1 MLNTEYSVMNKKTT
15 IPGDKEANGVAGQ
28 VVTLAVPQSLYRQ
41 AARIAR
47 FKNQAI
53 PEVLAEALLLVEAEV
68 EEEAEEELM
77 AQEEAAYQAMQS
89 DLWTK
94 YPGEY
99 VAIYQ
104 GELVDHDSSELAL
117 LQRLNARYPNEVV
130 LMKQVRSL
138 PEPDLYLRS
147 PRFVRDV

>member
-1 MLNTEYSVMNKKTT
+1 MNKKTV
-15 IPGDKEANGVAGQ
+15 ISDAKDANGVADQ

-47 FKNQAI
+47 FKNQDI
-53 PEVLAEALLLVEAEV
+53 PEVLAEALLLVEAAV
-68 EEEAEEELM
+68 EEELAEKLM
-77 AQEEAAYQAMQS
+77 AQEETAYQAMQS
-89 DLWTK
+89 DLWTN
-94 YPGEY
+94 YLGEF

-138 PEPDLYLRS
+138 PEPDLYFRS
-147 PRFVRDV
+147 PRFVRDA